1 MYIECNPESDLLL
14 LESIRRH
21 LLDDDFDTPNN
32 FSPETTSFGADLE
45 AYKALH
51 DAINVEGISLE
62 QLDACYAGGNDA
74 AAREAH
80 APPKGAHYRGVRR
93 RTWGKYAAEIR
104 DPKRNGARIWLGTYE
119 TPEDAALAYDQAAFA
134 MRGSKA
140 KLNFPHLIGS
150 ANVKPVRV
158 RNKRGSSEPSSSS
171 SSSSSTFNNESP
183 TSKRRKSETNSVT
196 RTGFENE
203 PVLDLYQQIRL
214 NLTYNK
220 IG

>member
-1 MYIECNPESDLLL
+1 MYAETNPESDLVL
-14 LESIRRH
+14 LESIRRHLLDIPDELPPETTSFGSGDLEAYKALHDAINVGWITFDQLDACGDTSGNDSIRRH

-51 DAINVEGISLE
+51 DAINVEGISFE
-62 QLDACYAGGNDA
+62 QRDACYAAGND
-74 AAREAH
+74 
-80 APPKGAHYRGVRR
+80 APPKG
-93 RTWGKYAAEIR
+93 
-104 DPKRNGARIWLGTYE
+104 
-119 TPEDAALAYDQAAFA
+119 
-134 MRGSKA
+134 
-140 KLNFPHLIGS
+140 
-150 ANVKPVRV
+150 PVRV
-158 RNKRGSSEPSSSS
+158 RNKRGSLEPSSSS
-171 SSSSSTFNNESP
+171 SSSSSTFNDESP
-183 TSKRRKSETNSVT
+183 ASKRRKSETNSVT